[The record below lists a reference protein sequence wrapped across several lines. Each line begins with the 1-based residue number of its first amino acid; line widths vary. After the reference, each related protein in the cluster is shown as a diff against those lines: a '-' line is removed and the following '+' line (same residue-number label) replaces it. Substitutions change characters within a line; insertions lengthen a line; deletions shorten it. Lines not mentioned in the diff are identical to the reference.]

1 MDQFLFETLISLVSR
16 DNFSDHFFI
25 FFTGAWYLNVGI
37 SFFYS
42 TNFPRKL
49 YVLITPRSLYP
60 SLPFI
65 YPSHNLPHIPSCL
78 PLSISIL
85 QSQINQTHLK
95 QRSFY
100 LSKLNPQSIFLIL
113 TNVSDIS
120 MSKGFLPSVFYLFC
134 SLCWNYTFVPH
145 VWLGKLIHLQ
155 VWESLCHEALPAWP
169 SKTNHC
175 LLTLKEMSRIVHAAL
190 NCEREG
196 KAQGKALR

>member
-1 MDQFLFETLISLVSR
+1 MLAFLF
-16 DNFSDHFFI
+16 
-25 FFTGAWYLNVGI
+25 Y
-37 SFFYS
+37 YS

-60 SLPFI
+60 SLPFM

-78 PLSISIL
+78 VSISL
-85 QSQINQTHLK
+85 YPAASDKSNSTCPK

-190 NCEREG
+190 NCEWEAYSREREEHRG
-196 KAQGKALR
+196 KL